1 MTSDAL
7 RGVTV
12 EGSLATKLTCG
23 CCPRAGGLGHG
34 QESRDALRTPC
45 ASCSCALL
53 TGSWEWHRDPFLL
66 SPSLGQSLP
75 GPDLWDI
82 RMPPVERGCAPRE
95 TILGD
100 AGSFQVLRLLMALSA
115 RKWMIHLCAITATSF
130 WSHDRQ
136 TDSVTDLS
144 QAFPGWRKLIYK
156 QDTDQALASLE
167 N

>member
-1 MTSDAL
+1 
-7 RGVTV
+7 
-12 EGSLATKLTCG
+12 
-23 CCPRAGGLGHG
+23 
-34 QESRDALRTPC
+34 
-45 ASCSCALL
+45 
-53 TGSWEWHRDPFLL
+53 
-66 SPSLGQSLP
+66 
-75 GPDLWDI
+75 
-82 RMPPVERGCAPRE
+82 MPPVERGCAPRE
-95 TILGD
+95 TILGN

-115 RKWMIHLCAITATSF
+115 RKWMIHLCAIIATSF